1 MSSRAPAFFRAL
13 LRHRPLVLGTTSAVL
28 ALAAA
33 GAVRVRV
40 DFGVEQFFLPAGPE
54 RQAFDAYRHT
64 FPREDTRFTLFW
76 QDRRAPGVALYRD
89 MERAV
94 RLFQAAGL
102 EDVRWIGNVHVAE
115 RDGAGDDA
123 GISLVPLLDS
133 ETTDSAAA
141 ARLFRHRND
150 PLLTGFLWD
159 PTQRVFAIHGYLDQA
174 RNTDAGRRA
183 VEETLTRQLRSL
195 DVPSARVVLGG
206 LPVARSRAPKLLAQD
221 LGTLAAIAVVVS
233 GIVLFYFLRDGRQ
246 VVLLLASVAPAYLC
260 TLGVMGFLG
269 KPISVLTSF
278 IPVVVLVVGMGD
290 AVHLVAEFRK
300 HLSQNRSPAEAVER
314 TFAALAVPC
323 FYTSLTT
330 AIGFGSLAGTG
341 IGMVMDF
348 GLFTALAI
356 LLTYALTATLL
367 PVLLSFVRRRR
378 FDDRGLLAP
387 WIGRLVEAA
396 VTSAQRPSRLL
407 VVSFVALG
415 AAGVSLGLGLRVN
428 TLLIDDIKPSTA
440 IMRDIHWIESHG
452 FGLFQL
458 AVHVRT
464 AGGEPLHRPDAMAW
478 MEQLREYLRQ
488 EPLVISTFA
497 PPDLVTPLERALEQ
511 DGGDGGAPPSTE
523 KAAQLLLLVDM
534 NDPGLVRSL
543 YAEPEGEAQ
552 VIATVH
558 DAGSVVLQPFLDR
571 VNAYLR
577 SHPFPNGEAVAT
589 GTVTMIQAFTARLLR
604 NLWPSVVL
612 AMILIAACVV
622 RMFRS
627 LKLGALAILP
637 NLFPLAVLL
646 GAMRLGGF
654 AVKPSTILV
663 FSVAFGIAVDNSIH
677 LLGRFLDARQQTP
690 QIDRAV
696 VDALGAAGPGL
707 VMNTVVVVS
716 GFAVL
721 MASHFEVLFL
731 IGFMTLVSAVAALAA
746 NLFAFPAVLAAAL
759 RFAPAPRAL
768 PGQPE
773 EVA

>member
-1 MSSRAPAFFRAL
+1 MSPRAPAFFRAL
-13 LRHRPLVLGTTSAVL
+13 LRHRPLVLGATAAAL
-28 ALAAA
+28 ALAAV

-40 DFGVEQFFLPAGPE
+40 DFGVEQFFLPSGPE
-54 RQAFDAYRHT
+54 RQAFEAYRHT

-76 QDRRAPGVALYRD
+76 QDSRPPGVALYRD
-89 MERAV
+89 MERAA
-94 RLFQAAGL
+94 RLFQAVGL
-102 EDVRWIGNVHVAE
+102 EDVRWIGNVRVAE
-115 RDGAGDDA
+115 REGAGDDA
-123 GISLVPLLDS
+123 GVSLVPLLDS
-133 ETTDSAAA
+133 LTADSTVA
-141 ARLFRHRND
+141 ARLLRHRND
-150 PLLTGFLWD
+150 PLLAGFLWD

-195 DVPSARVVLGG
+195 DVPSARLVLGG
-206 LPVARSRAPKLLAQD
+206 LPVARSRAPKLLSQD

-260 TLGVMGFLG
+260 TVGVMGFLD

-278 IPVVVLVVGMGD
+278 IPVVVLVVGMSD

-300 HLSQNRSPAEAVER
+300 RLAQSGSSAEAVER
-314 TFAALAVPC
+314 TFGALAVPC
-323 FYTSLTT
+323 CYTSLTT

-341 IGMVMDF
+341 IGMVVDF

-367 PVLLSFVRRRR
+367 PVLLSFVRPRQ
-378 FDDRGLLAP
+378 FDDRGLRAP
-387 WIGRLVEAA
+387 WIIRLVGAA
-396 VTSAQRPSRLL
+396 VTNARRRSRLL
-407 VVSFVALG
+407 ALSFVSLG
-415 AAGVSLGLGLRVN
+415 AAGVLLGLGLRVN

-464 AGGEPLHRPDAMAW
+464 RGEPLHRPAAMAW
-478 MEQLREYLRQ
+478 MERLREYLRH

-497 PPDLVTPLERALEQ
+497 PPDLVTPLERALER

-523 KAAQLLLLVDM
+523 KAAQLLLLLEMD
-534 NDPGLVRSL
+534 DPGLVRSL
-543 YAEPEGEAQ
+543 YAQSEGEAQ

-571 VNAYLR
+571 VNAYLGA
-577 SHPFPNGEAVAT
+577 HPFPDGEAVAT

-627 LKLGALAILP
+627 LKLGVLAILP

-677 LLGRFLDARQQTP
+677 LLGRFLDARQRTP
-690 QIDRAV
+690 LIERAIAE
-696 VDALGAAGPGL
+696 ALEAAGPAL
-707 VMNTVVVVS
+707 VMNTVVVVG

-721 MASHFEVLFL
+721 MASHFQVLFL
-731 IGFMTLVSAVAALAA
+731 IGLMTLVSALAALAA
-746 NLFAFPAVLAAAL
+746 NLFAFPAVLAVAL
-759 RFAPAPRAL
+759 RFAPASQAL
-768 PGQPE
+768 PGRLE